1 MVHKK
6 VPQKPVSTYS
16 VVFSSRR
23 QQENSKSQQS
33 SQFFYFKTHVNNN
46 YSIGDHPFKIEEGG
60 GCIAEMTNTYLF
72 MQSIKYILIWITLCL
87 ETKNNIT
94 HKL

>member
-60 GCIAEMTNTYLF
+60 GVYSRNDKYLLVYAINKIYLNMDNALF
-72 MQSIKYILIWITLCL
+72 RNQ
-87 ETKNNIT
+87 E
-94 HKL
+94 